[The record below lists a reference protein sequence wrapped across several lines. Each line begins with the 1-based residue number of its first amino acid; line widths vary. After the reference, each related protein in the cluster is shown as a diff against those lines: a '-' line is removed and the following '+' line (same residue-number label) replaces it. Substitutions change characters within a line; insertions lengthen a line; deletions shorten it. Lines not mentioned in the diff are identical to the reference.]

1 MMDHITFLL
10 IAGGLM
16 TALVLA
22 VVVSV
27 YYRRDL
33 KRLVDQE
40 REIRQLRRQLNDL
53 IEHRRPE

>member
-1 MMDHITFLL
+1 MMDDITFLL
-10 IAGGLM
+10 IAGGLLI
-16 TALVLA
+16 ALAMA

-27 YYRRDL
+27 YYRRAL

-53 IEHRRPE
+53 IEHRRLE

>member
-1 MMDHITFLL
+1 MIDDIAFLL
-10 IAGGLM
+10 IGGGLM

-27 YYRRDL
+27 YYRRAL

>member
-1 MMDHITFLL
+1 MIDDIAFLL
-10 IAGGLM
+10 IGGGLM

>member
-1 MMDHITFLL
+1 
-10 IAGGLM
+10 M

-53 IEHRRPE
+53 IEQRRPE

>member
-1 MMDHITFLL
+1 MMDDITFLL
-10 IAGGLM
+10 IGGGLM

-53 IEHRRPE
+53 IEQRRPE

>member
-1 MMDHITFLL
+1 MMDDITFLL
-10 IAGGLM
+10 IGGGLM
-16 TALVLA
+16 TVLVLA

-53 IEHRRPE
+53 IEQRRPE